1 MAPTRIV
8 NFHGIGAPARAM
20 EDGEPPY
27 WISVDQ
33 YRRILDQAV
42 SIQAAGDA
50 RFVFTF
56 DDGNKSDIEIGA
68 AELDAR
74 GLKGVF
80 FPLAGR
86 LDAAGSLSRADV
98 KALAERGHA
107 IGTHGRDHVSWLAL
121 DDATE
126 QAELVEARAAL
137 AEAAG
142 TKIEKAAIPLGQY
155 GRKTLAKLKAHGY
168 GTVYTS
174 DGGEADPS
182 AWLQPR
188 RSVRGDMSD
197 ADYAAI
203 LEGRMSLG
211 RRVRRMA
218 AMAKKRLL

>member
-8 NFHGIGAPARAM
+8 NFHGIGAPARTL
-20 EDGEPPY
+20 EEGEPPY
-27 WISVDQ
+27 WISVEQ

-42 SIQAAGDA
+42 AIEAAGGA

-74 GLKGVF
+74 GLKGAF

-86 LDAAGSLSRADV
+86 LDAPGSLSRADV
-98 KALAERGHA
+98 RALADAGHKV
-107 IGTHGRDHVSWLAL
+107 GTHGRDHVSWLDL
-121 DDATE
+121 DAAAE
-126 QAELVEARAAL
+126 QAEMVDARAAL

-142 TKIEKAAIPLGQY
+142 AKIDMAAIPLGQY
-155 GRKTLAKLKAHGY
+155 GRRTLAQLKAHGY
-168 GTVYTS
+168 RTVYTS
-174 DGGEADPS
+174 DGGEADPA

-197 ADYAAI
+197 AD
-203 LEGRMSLG
+203 
-211 RRVRRMA
+211 
-218 AMAKKRLL
+218 